1 MCSAAVLF
9 LLMVVRARAD
19 PKALLR
25 RLNSHRVRAAR
36 GRRLLGGSILYAA
49 QSIGFQLAANLTSIA
64 NVLIIVALMPLCGA
78 VWEHVLLG
86 MALQRHTWIA
96 CGICVVFVAAVITDS
111 YMRQGETSAAL
122 EGDLIALT
130 VPLAMGLYF
139 CAMKEPAKN
148 GSSKVQKQALGS
160 QPSHPHALEVPHAH
174 THALT
179 VVGVPTAGESD
190 KCGIDRHSES
200 DDTPVMVVI
209 LGNLLAALMAVI
221 ALHGERGETFG
232 ALAPDSAGALCA
244 VLAVGLVVIPAS
256 FTLLSYAAVLI
267 PGAEVSLIMLFELA
281 VSPLLVWAAG
291 FERPSDVG
299 LGAGCAILLTL
310 ATHSLIEMRVFSKGA
325 APGRE
330 SQAEATATSTKGAAG
345 ANEREGIAAS
355 ARAPADVTGAL

>member
-25 RLNSHRVRAAR
+25 RMNSHRVRAAR

-64 NVLIIVALMPLCGA
+64 NELIIVALMPLCGA

-209 LGNLLAALMAVI
+209 LGNLLAARMKTPGYSPELEKPG
-221 ALHGERGETFG
+221 LLPPFLQGE
-232 ALAPDSAGALCA
+232 
-244 VLAVGLVVIPAS
+244 
-256 FTLLSYAAVLI
+256 
-267 PGAEVSLIMLFELA
+267 GAETSGGRSCGGRVAPKWFAFLIWFGTF
-281 VSPLLVWAAG
+281 VFPLKN
-291 FERPSDVG
+291 RPS
-299 LGAGCAILLTL
+299 
-310 ATHSLIEMRVFSKGA
+310 
-325 APGRE
+325 
-330 SQAEATATSTKGAAG
+330 
-345 ANEREGIAAS
+345 
-355 ARAPADVTGAL
+355 